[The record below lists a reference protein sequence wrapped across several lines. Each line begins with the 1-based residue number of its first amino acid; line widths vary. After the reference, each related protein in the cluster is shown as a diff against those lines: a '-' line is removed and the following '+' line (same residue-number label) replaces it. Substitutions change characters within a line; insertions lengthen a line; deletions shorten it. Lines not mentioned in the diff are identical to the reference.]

1 MYGVTWERYRALY
14 GGEEEAFLALLPVA
28 ARKLDAMTARR
39 IAGMDPDDWRYAPV
53 GDALCALLNA
63 MLAQRKTGRGEGVTS
78 VSNDGYSESYRAVTP
93 EDAEA
98 ELRAAARACLSG
110 TGLMSAL

>member
-14 GGEEEAFLALLPVA
+14 GGEEDAFEALLPVA
-28 ARKLDAMTARR
+28 ARKLEAMTARR
-39 IAGMDPDDWRYAPV
+39 IAGMEPDDWRYGPT

-63 MLAQRKTGRGEGVTS
+63 MQAQRETGRGEGVTS

-93 EDAEA
+93 EEAEA